1 MDKFVKRIQTRA
13 NRQGISVTKQQVR
26 DIYVQVVTNLESPT
40 KEEMSLVIEKLAAQL
55 QSPKQESISEQLAIS
70 TPEVSEDLNEII
82 PQPET
87 FDIPVEDMPCLQT
100 SEEQPQPTTENA
112 LVTHC
117 QESQPTPKTALA
129 KSEPSLPTQTTGGIS
144 EAEVTQAIA
153 QAVQQ
158 VGENGNAEAFE
169 MLTSLANELSSD
181 ISDTQEMVAT
191 LVAAYLSKRQAILSS
206 AIGTLNTLR
215 SAQTESFKSGLT
227 NDFFGRK
234 QKNKQEFISQVHA
247 TFN

>member
-13 NRQGISVTKQQVR
+13 NRQGVSVTKQQVR
-26 DIYVQVVTNLESPT
+26 DIYVQVVLNPESPT
-40 KEEMSLVIEKLAAQL
+40 EEEMSLVIEKLAAQL
-55 QSPKQESISEQLAIS
+55 QSPQQESINEQLATS
-70 TPEVSEDLNEII
+70 NPEVSEDLQETIS
-82 PQPET
+82 QPET
-87 FDIPVEDMPCLQT
+87 FDIPVEDMPCLQPP
-100 SEEQPQPTTENA
+100 EEQPPE
-112 LVTHC
+112 
-117 QESQPTPKTALA
+117 TALA

-234 QKNKQEFISQVHA
+234 QKNKQGFISQVHA

>member
-13 NRQGISVTKQQVR
+13 NRQGVSVTKQQVR
-26 DIYVQVVTNLESPT
+26 DIYVQVVLNPESPT
-40 KEEMSLVIEKLAAQL
+40 EEEMSLVIEKLAAQL
-55 QSPKQESISEQLAIS
+55 QSPQQESINEQLATS
-70 TPEVSEDLNEII
+70 NPEVLEDLQETIS
-82 PQPET
+82 QPET
-87 FDIPVEDMPCLQT
+87 FDIPVEDMPCLQ
-100 SEEQPQPTTENA
+100 PPD
-112 LVTHC
+112 
-117 QESQPTPKTALA
+117 SQPPETALA

-234 QKNKQEFISQVHA
+234 QKNKQGFISQVHA